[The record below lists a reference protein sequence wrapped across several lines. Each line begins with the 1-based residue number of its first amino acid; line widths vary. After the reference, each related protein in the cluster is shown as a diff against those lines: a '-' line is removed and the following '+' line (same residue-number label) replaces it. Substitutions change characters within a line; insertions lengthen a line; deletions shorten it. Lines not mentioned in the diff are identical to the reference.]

1 MLRPVVVTV
10 TLLCAVASCSPT
22 PTPAP
27 SSAMATPP
35 PTMAP
40 TTTPR
45 IEVRGLGS
53 KAASYLSSLADE
65 AGSKVSSF
73 ANSGILDFPFG
84 FPTGSEVLKSADVS
98 ETGLAALPTE
108 VLNLP
113 PYGNWTDQ
121 GWNVRVHGN
130 VYKTPNISESKIDS
144 LANVFLIGTSVEELQ
159 PQEQA
164 QARNLTRSIFIVQQG
179 DRSVTM
185 DFVNDVSVRPNA
197 SGGAVNAG
205 DRSVTMDFVNDVSVR
220 PNASGGAVNAGGGS
234 QKIKLPFNTTAQG
247 DFDVFVK
254 LDQNTRGLMD
264 GNKTSRIQTLNLYA
278 EGTDTGNATAYLV
291 PAKGVTIVSDI
302 DDILRVT
309 KIYQPKEGLLNTFAR
324 PFRAWENMPQIYANW
339 SSSMD
344 DVHFHYLTTTPE
356 QGTRLYMDFIYKTY
370 PLGSFDTRPLNFS
383 DLKATLAIRKS
394 LLDKVF
400 QTFPER
406 KFILVA
412 DTSNSDV
419 MKDYPRLYHE
429 HPDQVLCIFLR
440 NTSATDPSD
449 RFPYDT
455 SGFRGIPQ
463 QNYMFFT
470 VPDDLKGLN
479 VLGGQCHNE
488 SVRQNVTFRT
498 QGLPF
503 GLSGDDEASGA
514 SMAVVRIAFAA
525 VVSGLAGVSLAGVF

>member
-1 MLRPVVVTV
+1 MMLRPVIMLA
-10 TLLCAVASCSPT
+10 LLCGVASCSPT
-22 PTPAP
+22 PAPTSAQPSAASPA
-27 SSAMATPP
+27 MVTPP
-35 PTMAP
+35 PTI
-40 TTTPR
+40 TP
-45 IEVRGLGS
+45 ELVARGLGS
-53 KAASYLSSLADE
+53 KVSSYLSGLADD
-65 AGSKVSSF
+65 AGSQLSKVSSF
-73 ANSGILDFPFG
+73 VNSGILDFPLG

-144 LANVFLIGTSVEELQ
+144 LANVFLIGTSVDKLQ

-164 QARNLTRSIFIVQQG
+164 QARNLTRSIFVVQQG

-185 DFVNDVSVRPNA
+185 DFVNDVSVRPN
-197 SGGAVNAG
+197 S
-205 DRSVTMDFVNDVSVR
+205 
-220 PNASGGAVNAGGGS
+220 SGGAVNAGGGS
-234 QKIKLPFNTTAQG
+234 QKINLPFNTTRQG

-254 LDQNTRGLMD
+254 LDQNTRGLID
-264 GNKTSRIQTLNLYA
+264 GNKTSRIQTLNVYA

-291 PAKGVTIVSDI
+291 PPQGVTIVSDI

-309 KIYQPKEGLLNTFAR
+309 KIYQPKEGLLNSFAR
-324 PFRAWENMPQIYANW
+324 PFRPWENMPQIYSNW
-339 SSSMD
+339 SSSID
-344 DVHFHYLTTTPE
+344 DLHFHYLTTTPE
-356 QGTRLYMDFIYKTY
+356 QGTRIYMDFIYKTY

-383 DLKATLAIRKS
+383 DVKATLAIRLF
-394 LLDKVF
+394 LLNKIF
-400 QTFPER
+400 ETFPQR

-419 MKDYPRLYHE
+419 MKDYPRMYHE

-449 RFPYDT
+449 KFPYDT
-455 SGFRGIPQ
+455 SGFKGIPEQ
-463 QNYMFFT
+463 RYMFFT

-479 VLGGQCHNE
+479 VLGGQCLNE
-488 SVRQNVTFRT
+488 SVQQNVTFKL

-503 GLSGDDEASGA
+503 GLDSGA
-514 SMAVVRIAFAA
+514 SKAFVGWYCFGLLTSWVVVAL
-525 VVSGLAGVSLAGVF
+525 VGML

>member
-1 MLRPVVVTV
+1 MRLPTMLRSVVTV
-10 TLLCAVASCSPT
+10 TLLCGVASCSPT
-22 PTPAP
+22 PTSAASPATL
-27 SSAMATPP
+27 AMATPP
-35 PTMAP
+35 PTLAP
-40 TTTPR
+40 TMAPR
-45 IEVRGLGS
+45 IEARGLGS

-205 DRSVTMDFVNDVSVR
+205 
-220 PNASGGAVNAGGGS
+220 GGS

-254 LDQNTRGLMD
+254 LDQNTRGLID

-291 PAKGVTIVSDI
+291 PPQGVTIVSDI

-339 SSSMD
+339 SSSID
-344 DVHFHYLTTTPE
+344 DLHFHYLTTTPE
-356 QGTRLYMDFIYKTY
+356 QGSRIYMDFIYKTY

-383 DLKATLAIRKS
+383 DLKATFSIRRS
-394 LLDKVF
+394 LLNKVF
-400 QTFPER
+400 ETFPQR
-406 KFILVA
+406 KFVLVA

-449 RFPYDT
+449 KFPYDT

-463 QNYMFFT
+463 RNYMFFT
-470 VPDDLKGLN
+470 VPDDLTGLN
-479 VLGGQCHNE
+479 VLGGECHNE
-488 SVRQNVTFRT
+488 SVRQNVTFKT

-503 GLSGDDEASGA
+503 GLSGSDDEASGA
-514 SMAVVRIAFAA
+514 SKSVIRIVFAVLASA
-525 VVSGLAGVSLAGVF
+525 LAGVALAGVL